1 MVSNKKTF
9 EIMRFGLVGVI
20 ATTIHYSVY
29 WMLRKELT
37 VYTAYTIG
45 YGLSFLCNYY
55 LSSVLT
61 FKVQPTFT
69 RLFRFGT
76 GHLFN
81 WFMQMILLNFFLLV
95 DLPEKWLPVPVLFF
109 SFPICYYVTR
119 YAMKHEGNRNT
130 IENGKRVKCI
140 RPTVIKYSLM

>member
-45 YGLSFLCNYY
+45 YGLSFCLF
-55 LSSVLT
+55 LISLDT
-61 FKVQPTFT
+61 F
-69 RLFRFGT
+69 
-76 GHLFN
+76 
-81 WFMQMILLNFFLLV
+81 FF
-95 DLPEKWLPVPVLFF
+95 
-109 SFPICYYVTR
+109 
-119 YAMKHEGNRNT
+119 H
-130 IENGKRVKCI
+130 
-140 RPTVIKYSLM
+140 